1 MKFKSQLD
9 STRFVYIQEA
19 LAIGVLGSF
28 AKVMFPQ
35 FPVIELYG
43 FIGPVIMVAFGLK
56 TYGDNKDAE
65 IRAMN
70 GKPKLKPACTE
81 DDDIPVR

>member
-19 LAIGVLGSF
+19 FAIGVLGSF
-28 AKVMFPQ
+28 AKVVFPA

-43 FIGPVIMVAFGLK
+43 FIGPVVAIAYGLK
-56 TYGDNKDAE
+56 TFGDVQSDKNVLKAN
-65 IRAMN
+65 AK
-70 GKPKLKPACTE
+70 KPKAE
-81 DDDIPVR
+81 DEFIDD

>member
-1 MKFKSQLD
+1 MAKFKSQLD

-28 AKVMFPQ
+28 AKVLFPN

-56 TYGDNKDAE
+56 TYGDNKESE
-65 IRAMN
+65 INLEREKTN
-70 GKPKLKPACTE
+70 GCKDK
-81 DDDIPVR
+81 